1 VRGRGMG
8 GRRGRVHR
16 CRLMGGALEHR
27 RAVRHRGRRV
37 LDWSRRVLDRS
48 GRVLDR
54 SGRVLDRSRRVFR
67 GLRRRVCCGLLDHR

>member
-1 VRGRGMG
+1 MGAGWVRRRGMG

-16 CRLMGGALEHR
+16 CRRMGGALEHR

-48 GRVLDR
+48 R
-54 SGRVLDRSRRVFR
+54 RVLDRSRRVIR